1 MDNIIFY
8 TSIFFECLERRNYV
22 FKLSEFNP
30 FVCIVILLCLNSV
43 FLCSLFLFSFFPA
56 SPLHIC
62 APKGMLEVTDTLLS
76 KGCSVVAVDSR
87 GFTPILACAPN
98 EDVATCIAMIMQI
111 YFSNPANTESA
122 RKSICSIGKH
132 D

>member
-1 MDNIIFY
+1 MFP
-8 TSIFFECLERRNYV
+8 FFV
-22 FKLSEFNP
+22 FP
-30 FVCIVILLCLNSV
+30 
-43 FLCSLFLFSFFPA
+43 FPA